1 MIFQYPPYPG
11 PSSRNMRGKRK
22 RSSHSNYSSPSPPN
36 SESKQGSLQRKK
48 RARDREVEVEEEDND
63 EEHSWRR
70 QLMQQRGDPRHPS
83 EPRHPSDPSHPREPR
98 QSQGSLGGGELD
110 LGIDRLLSDQR
121 GRASRSPSGSSRG
134 RASQEQWAVGSGP
147 LAVGSGRNAGNI
159 SDGFEIPGFGRGKL

>member
-1 MIFQYPPYPG
+1 M
-11 PSSRNMRGKRK
+11 
-22 RSSHSNYSSPSPPN
+22 
-36 SESKQGSLQRKK
+36 
-48 RARDREVEVEEEDND
+48 EVEEEDND

-70 QLMQQRGDPRHPS
+70 QLMQQRGDPRRAREPS
-83 EPRHPSDPSHPREPR
+83 NPRHPREPR

-134 RASQEQWAVGSGP
+134 RASQEQLTVGSGP